1 MMKRLALTTVIAA
14 LLVAFASTVSADSW
28 EVLNDGGRCIHE
40 AVIFEY
46 DDTGEDGILINAY
59 ETGGLAYDLLITQ
72 SQLNDAAGI
81 YDDAGNL
88 IGAQSIFVAGF
99 DDITVVFENGDTP
112 SDFSDD
118 TLNIFVETL
127 FNPETVACVFVLDA
141 FADVGPENMTV
152 YEQYPDGTLFRT
164 DGNGQ

>member
-1 MMKRLALTTVIAA
+1 MLKRLTLTTVIAT
-14 LLVAFASTVSADSW
+14 LLVAFASTVSAQSW
-28 EVLNDGGRCIHE
+28 EILNDGGRCIHE

-59 ETGGLAYDLLITQ
+59 EEGGLAYDLLVTQ

-88 IGAQSIFVAGF
+88 VGARSVFVAGF
-99 DDITVVFENGDTP
+99 DDITVVFENGGTP
-112 SDFSDD
+112 IDFSDD

-141 FADVGPENMTV
+141 FANVGPENMTV
-152 YEQYPDGTLFRT
+152 YEQYPDGRLFLNS
-164 DGNGQ
+164 GN